1 MVGTGGG
8 ERMTE
13 KRMEEI
19 SQVLMS
25 YLEKSIADLAS
36 QAGLDPVD
44 LLINGFPLS
53 LCQEAN
59 ARLAAALSEL
69 KTEGVIGDYRLV
81 AIPRDNKMIIHI
93 NMVSPGHIESF
104 EVTMAAGVI

>member
-1 MVGTGGG
+1 MLIVDDNDQ
-8 ERMTE
+8 RAW
-13 KRMEEI
+13 
-19 SQVLMS
+19 SH
-25 YLEKSIADLAS
+25 
-36 QAGLDPVD
+36 PV
-44 LLINGFPLS
+44 N
-53 LCQEAN
+53 
-59 ARLAAALSEL
+59 EL